1 MDTGTGGGRSPGSSL
16 ASNSGSI
23 CYSSKLSTSK
33 LLQPASRS
41 YGSRSGCYAPEL
53 VAPRC
58 IRIPSNCHL
67 TTSFEQ
73 NQGVRSMQG
82 HTDHSLVASE
92 GVLGRSLDVG
102 RGTREVAC
110 QTGSLTTAPLAQV
123 SFEPPSALSS
133 CLETIQRFARAR
145 GVPSDVA

>member
-1 MDTGTGGGRSPGSSL
+1 MDTIIGGRSPGSSL
-16 ASNSGSI
+16 ASISGSI
-23 CYSSKLSTSK
+23 CYSSKLWISK
-33 LLQPASRS
+33 LLQPSRS
-41 YGSRSGCYAPEL
+41 YGDRSGCYAPEL

-58 IRIPSNCHL
+58 MHIPSRSL
-67 TTSFEQ
+67 FTTSFEQ